1 MLTNCL
7 KDLVRGTNWETRHS
21 AVCQYATDDQ
31 QYWFHAFITQVNWSN
46 IVMWETQHNNADLA
60 CFKTQTLRATL
71 RTLNQPRGESYENSH
86 VEHSFRE
93 FEQPSNVEY
102 VPTNTHS
109 SQGESQ
115 LYIFEDNEAVIKMIV
130 KGRNPTMRH
139 VSRTHR
145 VALDWLFDRINLEP
159 KVQIKYVD
167 TENQLADMLTNGQFH
182 AWWMGPSDKR
192 SKIPCRKFF
201 LKTRHVNVG
210 IFLCVKTSSLRPDAK
225 MEEDVSS
232 DMLRPRRRPAKSQRK
247 VVRKDQLHYLRSLH
261 KCVVHLKILIRES
274 LFRREEQKKGSKRA
288 VKFSKGTWHQI
299 KNREREGPSRGI
311 IQKCEPHERSPC
323 APKLGERSHEETLHQ
338 ERCARRAAWDIFTSS
353 RMRTKLRFILLL
365 QHG

>member
-1 MLTNCL
+1 MRSSHKWIEAILSCGKHNTTMQTWLVSRLRLCGRPWGL
-7 KDLVRGTNWETRHS
+7 KSTSGWVLWKFARRTFVPRIWATVKSGVRTHQYTLFSRWVSVVHFRRQRSCHQDD
-21 AVCQYATDDQ
+21 CQ
-31 QYWFHAFITQVNWSN
+31 
-46 IVMWETQHNNADLA
+46 
-60 CFKTQTLRATL
+60 
-71 RTLNQPRGESYENSH
+71 RTKS
-86 VEHSFRE
+86 
-93 FEQPSNVEY
+93 
-102 VPTNTHS
+102 
-109 SQGESQ
+109 
-115 LYIFEDNEAVIKMIV
+115 DNETCFADPQSCAWLVVRQDKFGA
-130 KGRNPTMRH
+130 KGPNQICWHRKPTCWH
-139 VSRTHR
+139 
-145 VALDWLFDRINLEP
+145 
-159 KVQIKYVD
+159 
-167 TENQLADMLTNGQFH
+167 ADHGQFH

-288 VKFSKGTWHQI
+288 VKFSKGTWHQL
-299 KNREREGPSRGI
+299 KNREREGPSWGI

-353 RMRTKLRFILLL
+353 RMRTKLRFVLLL